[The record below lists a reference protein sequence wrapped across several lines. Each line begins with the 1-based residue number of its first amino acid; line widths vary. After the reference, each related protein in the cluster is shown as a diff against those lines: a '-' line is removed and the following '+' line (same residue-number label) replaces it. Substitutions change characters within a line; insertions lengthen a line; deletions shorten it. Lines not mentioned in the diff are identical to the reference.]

1 MALDKLLSFPEKQQL
16 EEAEAGLLLW
26 DEDEEQTKGERR
38 GEMHTLMGTRRKSK
52 ADRMV
57 DTNAGVGERSGSNLH
72 KELTPPTLNLP
83 LNYSSSQL
91 R

>member
-57 DTNAGVGERSGSNLH
+57 DANAGVGERSGSN
-72 KELTPPTLNLP
+72 KELNLNLNLP
-83 LNYSSSQL
+83 MNNSSSQL